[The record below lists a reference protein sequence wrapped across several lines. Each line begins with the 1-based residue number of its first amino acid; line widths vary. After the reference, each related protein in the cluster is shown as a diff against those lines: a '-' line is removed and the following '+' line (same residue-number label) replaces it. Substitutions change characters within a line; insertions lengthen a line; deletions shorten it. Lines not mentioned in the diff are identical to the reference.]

1 MRLKF
6 LFILLLF
13 SVTVLGQT
21 SKLSVKG
28 FGEIP
33 VTKQGDSYIVSLGS
47 YGQFALKGNL
57 DDQELRG
64 SINIDQLSQF
74 PGFLV
79 LSKLGL
85 SNINLQVSS
94 EGVLLYSQ
102 ADTKGALE
110 KLCRLFKITTP
121 QIDVSVL
128 VSKESAQ
135 LAAALEF
142 VDGPVQF
149 MSIAETGTSVKFTGA
164 SIATTLEPGTAE
176 LSVTSNLLIK
186 PTKFDPDLE
195 SIYTFS
201 YDLVSQT
208 LTGSG
213 SMMSD
218 WANPLGTSQFLDDES
233 IVFSNAAVELGIN
246 MATLA
251 PVNLGLALERG
262 KIFTLDFGVVVS
274 IDPVGKEVAFM
285 GKRDKMNV
293 NDFTTFLRE
302 GFGLSIPNVLP
313 DIYYIE
319 NPLVLFAPNGGS
331 VGEVEIDKGIALK
344 GIVKVGDAIE
354 GPIDFSFDMENEF
367 KLHMDLDYNFK
378 KFVMNEVRKVDV
390 LAPIADKILST
401 LQVRE
406 LYIDMNGNKD
416 DLQLKG
422 TGTCR
427 FEVFGYSHTISFKA
441 SLDPEQI
448 AKSIV
453 DKLKDEAPGI
463 VATVEKIGKGVQ
475 EAGKLAKSAISSTSN
490 IAAKY
495 IKLGSTK
502 AQHIHPFDGG
512 EKYCR
517 QHCIPNRANHLV
529 SKVLPTT
536 KEALQIFHD
545 RIIDDLVQIQGVT
558 FIETKRLR
566 EELFLAEWNEVVK
579 NTESQWNDI
588 REDKEYVGYFEEPKW
603 AENGGNQFRGII
615 DERKKEYTN
624 LKNQLYNNLISARLV
639 TSPSCVV
646 IENRYKGSVI
656 FSKGKSVEAA
666 KMSSGNVNANW
677 IVEDVL
683 GTNYVRFKNRS
694 NGTYLHIEQGKLECT
709 EIGIGA
715 HSAMWEL
722 VPVEGTPFVKIKNRW
737 KPDLYL
743 HHEWDVLECATIK
756 QGWHSA
762 MWSLSKVDYK
772 PENEYQS
779 KAWNTNGDVTW
790 KQNDVMLVSDNKK
803 YSLVFQVD
811 GNLVLYKYSTI
822 PLWHTNTYNKGATSV
837 RLKRDG
843 NLVVYK
849 GNGGL
854 WSSNSFNKGGETLFL
869 QDDGNLVLHAPGAK
883 TIWATNTA
891 DNSTSTSQVQP
902 GKFFKLKNRWKGNY
916 INVENGLGIG
926 EIAPGWHSAMWVFET
941 FEGHVRIKNRWKGTY
956 LNVENGFGC
965 TEIAPGWHSA
975 MWEIEP
981 VEGTNYVRIKNR
993 WKGTYINIENG
1004 LNCTE
1009 ISPDWHSAMWE
1020 IDYNVSSDANGIV
1033 GVHSKKLSPIEVVYD
1048 RGAGCGTFYR
1058 EGRELKK
1065 HCGWR
1070 KTWHT
1075 VLMVGCTGG
1084 SNPEHKILFYD
1095 KSNGSAEIY
1104 KVDSNGNMNRLQGFD
1119 GFSKHWESITWEGST
1134 TCEGLIKFQ
1143 LPNGYWEKY
1152 SCGDNGNIMLHS
1164 KQEGN

>member
-1 MRLKF
+1 MRIRLIC
-6 LFILLLF
+6 ILLLF

-33 VTKQGDSYIVSLGS
+33 VTKQGDSYLVSLGS

-57 DDQELRG
+57 DAQELRG

-85 SNINLQVSS
+85 SNINLQVLS

-110 KLCRLFKITTP
+110 KLCRLLKITTP

-164 SIATTLEPGTAE
+164 SIATKLEPGTAE

-344 GIVKVGDAIE
+344 GMVKVGDAIE

-367 KLHMDLDYNFK
+367 KLHMDLKYDYR
-378 KFVMNEVRKVDV
+378 KFIMNEVRKVKP
-390 LAPIADKILST
+390 LAPIANKILST
-401 LQVRE
+401 FQIRKLV
-406 LYIDMNGNKD
+406 IDMNANKGD
-416 DLQLKG
+416 MKLAGKAHCQ
-422 TGTCR
+422 
-427 FEVFGYSHTISFKA
+427 FEVFGSNHDFSFNA

-453 DKLKDEAPGI
+453 NEIAK
-463 VATVEKIGKGVQ
+463 VAGPQVTAVLNTLGSAVSAGGSLAADIAGKGIAEV
-475 EAGKLAKSAISSTSN
+475 GKLLNDAKIWGSHASHSRGKCDNECVPDMVSRISDMLLPASINAIQS
-490 IAAKY
+490 
-495 IKLGSTK
+495 
-502 AQHIHPFDGG
+502 
-512 EKYCR
+512 
-517 QHCIPNRANHLV
+517 
-529 SKVLPTT
+529 
-536 KEALQIFHD
+536 FHNS
-545 RIIDDLVQIQGVT
+545 IIDELVNIEGVDYNQ
-558 FIETKRLR
+558 TKQLR
-566 EELFLAEWNEVVK
+566 ESHFLTQWNELNSRLDAEWHK
-579 NTESQWNDI
+579 LH
-588 REDKEYVGYFEEPKW
+588 EDKPYLRFYTLPSS
-603 AENGGNQFRGII
+603 AENGGNIYRRLIL
-615 DERKKEYTN
+615 ERKQIYVNYRNK
-624 LKNQLYNNLISARLV
+624 LYENLINARIGDGSYEKL
-639 TSPSCVV
+639 TQMPSQ
-646 IENRYKGSVI
+646 ISVHYDRNAGCGTI
-656 FSKGKSVEAA
+656 HYFGTPVRQHCGWSKTWHTAMGAA
-666 KMSSGNVNANW
+666 DKLLFYDNTAGLLEVYRVNAMGNMHLLMQHGGISHHW
-677 IVEDVL
+677 KSITWD
-683 GTNYVRFKNRS
+683 GQISAIRF
-694 NGTYLHIEQGKLECT
+694 E
-709 EIGIGA
+709 
-715 HSAMWEL
+715 
-722 VPVEGTPFVKIKNRW
+722 
-737 KPDLYL
+737 
-743 HHEWDVLECATIK
+743 
-756 QGWHSA
+756 
-762 MWSLSKVDYK
+762 
-772 PENEYQS
+772 
-779 KAWNTNGDVTW
+779 
-790 KQNDVMLVSDNKK
+790 
-803 YSLVFQVD
+803 
-811 GNLVLYKYSTI
+811 
-822 PLWHTNTYNKGATSV
+822 
-837 RLKRDG
+837 
-843 NLVVYK
+843 
-849 GNGGL
+849 
-854 WSSNSFNKGGETLFL
+854 
-869 QDDGNLVLHAPGAK
+869 
-883 TIWATNTA
+883 
-891 DNSTSTSQVQP
+891 
-902 GKFFKLKNRWKGNY
+902 
-916 INVENGLGIG
+916 
-926 EIAPGWHSAMWVFET
+926 
-941 FEGHVRIKNRWKGTY
+941 
-956 LNVENGFGC
+956 
-965 TEIAPGWHSA
+965 
-975 MWEIEP
+975 
-981 VEGTNYVRIKNR
+981 
-993 WKGTYINIENG
+993 
-1004 LNCTE
+1004 
-1009 ISPDWHSAMWE
+1009 
-1020 IDYNVSSDANGIV
+1020 DANGFYENYTIASNGNLQFHSRKPPLIELRYEKAAGCGTFLV
-1033 GVHSKKLSPIEVVYD
+1033 NGKALQRHCGWSTNWHTALGMAGKALFYDSSSGYIEIYSVDEAGNMGLLKSYSNISKTWSSITWDHKNSLITFTLPSGYYEKYTCDVNGTIRLHSKTPSPIEVVYE
-1048 RGAGCGTFYR
+1048 REAGCGVFYR

-1065 HCGWR
+1065 HCGWS
-1070 KTWHT
+1070 KKWHT
-1075 VLMVGCTGG
+1075 VLMIGCTSG
-1084 SNPEHKILFYD
+1084 SAPEHKILFYD
-1095 KSNGSAEIY
+1095 QSNGTAEIY
-1104 KVDSNGNMNRLQGFD
+1104 KVDVNGNMSRLQRFD
-1119 GFSKHWESITWEGST
+1119 GFSKHWDSITWEGFNA
-1134 TCEGLIKFQ
+1134 CEGLIKFQ

-1152 SCGDNGNIMLHS
+1152 ECYDNGNINLHS
-1164 KQEGN
+1164 KKE